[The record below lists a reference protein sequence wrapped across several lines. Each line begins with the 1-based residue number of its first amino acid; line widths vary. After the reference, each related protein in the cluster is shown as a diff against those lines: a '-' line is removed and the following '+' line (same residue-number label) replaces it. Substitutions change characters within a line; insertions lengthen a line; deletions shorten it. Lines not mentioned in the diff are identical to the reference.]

1 MTRAFAAIVLCGLA
15 MGVAAFVIYRVN
27 SPRSPVQ
34 AAFYQDLAQA
44 DAVVDP
50 AAAQSMISGYRSN
63 NGLGRVVI
71 DADLMRLASEQ
82 ARAMAARGRMDQ
94 EVGSP
99 FQDRMRKAGLG
110 GSFAVENVGAGYHT
124 LADAFSGW
132 RDSPPHRANMLNRS
146 VTRMGIAAA
155 YAPASK
161 YKVFWALIFAGSDG
175 RRG

>member
-1 MTRAFAAIVLCGLA
+1 MTRAFTALAFCGLA
-15 MGVAAFVIYRVN
+15 IGVAAFVIYREN

-34 AAFYQDLAQA
+34 ATFYQDLAQA
-44 DAVVDP
+44 DAVVDA

-63 NGLGRVVI
+63 NGLGPVLI

-82 ARAMAARGRMDQ
+82 ARAMAARGRMDK
-94 EVGSP
+94 EMGSP
-99 FQDRMRKAGLG
+99 FQDRMRKAGFG
-110 GSFAVENVGAGYHT
+110 GSFAVENIGAGYHT

-132 RDSPPHRANMLNRS
+132 RDLPSHRANMLNRS

-161 YKVFWALIFAGSDG
+161 YKVFWTLIFAGSDG

>member
-1 MTRAFAAIVLCGLA
+1 MTRPFAALVLCGLA
-15 MGVAAFVIYRVN
+15 MGVAAFVIYRED

-34 AAFYQDLAQA
+34 ATFYQDLAQA
-44 DAVVDP
+44 DALVDP

-63 NGLGRVVI
+63 NGLGPVVI

-82 ARAMAARGRMDQ
+82 ARAMASRGRMDQ
-94 EVGSP
+94 VGSP
-99 FQDRMRKAGLG
+99 FQDRMRKAGFG
-110 GSFAVENVGAGYHT
+110 RSFAVENVGAGYHT

-161 YKVFWALIFAGSDG
+161 YKVFWALIFARSDD

>member
-1 MTRAFAAIVLCGLA
+1 MTRAVAAIVLCGLV
-15 MGVAAFVIYRVN
+15 MGVAAFVIYREN

-34 AAFYQDLAQA
+34 ATFYQDLAQA

-63 NGLGRVVI
+63 NGPGSVI
-71 DADLMRLASEQ
+71 IEADLMRLASEQ
-82 ARAMAARGRMDQ
+82 ARAMAAR
-94 EVGSP
+94 
-99 FQDRMRKAGLG
+99 
-110 GSFAVENVGAGYHT
+110 FAVENVGAGYHT

>member
-1 MTRAFAAIVLCGLA
+1 MTRAFIAIVLCGLA
-15 MGVAAFVIYRVN
+15 IGVAAFVIYPEN
-27 SPRSPVQ
+27 SQRSPVQ
-34 AAFYQDLAQA
+34 ATFYQDLAQP

-63 NGLGRVVI
+63 NGIGPVVI

-82 ARAMAARGRMDQ
+82 ASAMAARGRMDH
-94 EVGSP
+94 ELGGP
-99 FQDRMRKAGLG
+99 FQDRMRKAGFG

-132 RDSPPHRANMLNRS
+132 RDSPSHRANMLNRR

-161 YKVFWALIFAGSDG
+161 YKVFWTLIFAGSDG
-175 RRG
+175 HRG

>member
-1 MTRAFAAIVLCGLA
+1 MTRTFAALVLCGLA
-15 MGVAAFVIYRVN
+15 MGVAAFVIYREN

-99 FQDRMRKAGLG
+99 FQDRMRKVAWAAVGSRTLVLATTRSPMRFPAGAIRRR
-110 GSFAVENVGAGYHT
+110 FAPIC
-124 LADAFSGW
+124 S
-132 RDSPPHRANMLNRS
+132 
-146 VTRMGIAAA
+146 IAAS
-155 YAPASK
+155 PA
-161 YKVFWALIFAGSDG
+161 WGSRRPMHRLRSTRCSG
-175 RRG
+175 R